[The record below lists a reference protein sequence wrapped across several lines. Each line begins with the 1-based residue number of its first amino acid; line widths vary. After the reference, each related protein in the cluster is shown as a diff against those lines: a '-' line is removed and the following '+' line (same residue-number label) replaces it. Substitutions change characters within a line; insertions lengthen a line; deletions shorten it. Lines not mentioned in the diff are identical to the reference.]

1 MNPVSTNH
9 PGQRVRNWTAVRSS
23 FRKLASTAALVLL
36 AIPAAAQAEPGLT
49 VDPESPAGVEYAVP
63 LDHARNPG
71 GGSGGSA
78 GNSGGGGSG
87 QLFGAGI
94 TPSSGSSAGPRGRSG
109 DGQDGKSTGDKKANG
124 GDGGG
129 GGNFSPAAPTTRP
142 TAAVEASTSYS
153 TSGWLAGLIAA
164 ILLVGGG
171 LGLFLRLRSPA
182 S

>member
-1 MNPVSTNH
+1 
-9 PGQRVRNWTAVRSS
+9 
-23 FRKLASTAALVLL
+23 VLL

-94 TPSSGSSAGPRGRSG
+94 TPSSGSSGGPRGRSG

-124 GDGGG
+124 GDGG